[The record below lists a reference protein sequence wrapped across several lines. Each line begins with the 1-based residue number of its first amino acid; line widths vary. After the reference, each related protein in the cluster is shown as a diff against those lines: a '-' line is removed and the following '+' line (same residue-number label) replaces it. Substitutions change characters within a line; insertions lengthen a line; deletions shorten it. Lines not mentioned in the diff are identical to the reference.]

1 MKSLTRF
8 SGPILAELLLSFAV
22 SMLLFSLLGRIADA
36 ASGAVGVVNNL
47 FWLFQTMFLGLSQA
61 GGILIARVTGNGDEE
76 SAARLRGALL
86 GLFLIVAAVMLTVF
100 SS

>member
-1 MKSLTRF
+1 MKSLSRF

-61 GGILIARVTGNGDEE
+61 GGILIARV
-76 SAARLRGALL
+76 
-86 GLFLIVAAVMLTVF
+86 
-100 SS
+100 